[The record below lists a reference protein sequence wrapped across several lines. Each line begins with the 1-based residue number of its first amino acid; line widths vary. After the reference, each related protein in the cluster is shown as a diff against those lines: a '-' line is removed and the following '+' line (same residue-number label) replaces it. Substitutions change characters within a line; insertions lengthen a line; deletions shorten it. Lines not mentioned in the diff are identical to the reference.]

1 MADCRS
7 QVKKGNNE
15 IKIKLISKAK
25 DVFVKA
31 DKARIYQVIMNL
43 LSNAIKFSQQGGI
56 IIIMVE
62 KPGTN
67 NNPNNNQI
75 LVKVKD
81 NGEGIDAQIF
91 PTLFTKFAT
100 KSQTRGTGLG
110 LFICKGIIEAHGG
123 RIWAENN
130 NLINGEKGA
139 TFYFSLPV
147 LSIQEHNMLVN
158 E

>member
-1 MADCRS
+1 
-7 QVKKGNNE
+7 
-15 IKIKLISKAK
+15 
-25 DVFVKA
+25 
-31 DKARIYQVIMNL
+31 
-43 LSNAIKFSQQGGI
+43 
-56 IIIMVE
+56 
-62 KPGTN
+62 
-67 NNPNNNQI
+67 
-75 LVKVKD
+75 
-81 NGEGIDAQIF
+81 
-91 PTLFTKFAT
+91 
-100 KSQTRGTGLG
+100 